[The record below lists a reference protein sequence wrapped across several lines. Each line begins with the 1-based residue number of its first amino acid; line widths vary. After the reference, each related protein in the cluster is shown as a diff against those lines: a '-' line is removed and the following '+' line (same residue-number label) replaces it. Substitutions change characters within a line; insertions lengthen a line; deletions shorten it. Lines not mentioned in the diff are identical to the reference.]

1 MRPHAA
7 LTHMGESLLRK
18 KKKTGRGGIDAAL
31 TTYTVMEPAAFS
43 AQSLAGALS
52 CDKPADCV
60 GVAALDATAASLQAR
75 DHYLAKQID
84 ACTLE
89 HQGAGIVCLFGP
101 TATDGTGVAAGTR
114 SRATVHGII
123 AREYCLFDCGLVYL
137 PMIPGTL
144 GHETLE
150 VLLDNLMS
158 WLRPRGELILCAFN
172 ALPAPALPQPVANAH
187 PSARTPEQLLG
198 LVRDIEGVTAS
209 VQRDHANNLAYLHVR
224 RH

>member
-1 MRPHAA
+1 M
-7 LTHMGESLLRK
+7 
-18 KKKTGRGGIDAAL
+18 DAAL
-31 TTYTVMEPAAFS
+31 LPTLPLADTSVSDTTAIRTGMPAIDETV
-43 AQSLAGALS
+43 
-52 CDKPADCV
+52 
-60 GVAALDATAASLQAR
+60 ASLQAR
-75 DHYLAKQID
+75 DRYLAKHVD
-84 ACTLE
+84 ACIRE
-89 HQGAGIVCLFGP
+89 HRGAGIVCLFGP
-101 TATDGTGVAAGTR
+101 TPTDSAGVAAAAR

-172 ALPAPALPQPVANAH
+172 ALPTPALPQSIANAH
-187 PSARTPEQLLG
+187 PSARTPEQLLQ
-198 LVRDIEGVTAS
+198 LVRDIDGVTAS

>member
-1 MRPHAA
+1 M
-7 LTHMGESLLRK
+7 
-18 KKKTGRGGIDAAL
+18 DAASVFAPPPANEL
-31 TTYTVMEPAAFS
+31 ACNTTAVR
-43 AQSLAGALS
+43 
-52 CDKPADCV
+52 V
-60 GVAALDATAASLQAR
+60 GMPVLDATLPSLQAR
-75 DHYLAKQID
+75 DRYLAMQVD
-84 ACTLE
+84 ACSRE
-89 HQGAGIVCLFGP
+89 HRGAGVVCLFGP
-101 TATDGTGVAAGTR
+101 AAIDSADVAVAAR

-150 VLLDNLMS
+150 VLLDNLMA

-172 ALPAPALPQPVANAH
+172 ALPTTAEPQSAANPH
-187 PSARTPEQLLG
+187 PSARTPEQLLQ
-198 LVRDIEGVTAS
+198 LVRDIDGVTAS

>member
-1 MRPHAA
+1 MPA
-7 LTHMGESLLRK
+7 
-18 KKKTGRGGIDAAL
+18 IDG
-31 TTYTVMEPAAFS
+31 TVPA
-43 AQSLAGALS
+43 
-52 CDKPADCV
+52 
-60 GVAALDATAASLQAR
+60 LQAR
-75 DHYLAKQID
+75 DCYLAKQID
-84 ACTLE
+84 ACTRE

-101 TATDGTGVAAGTR
+101 MPTDSAGVAAAPR
-114 SRATVHGII
+114 SRPTVHGIV
-123 AREYCLFDCGLVYL
+123 AREYCLFGCGLIYV

-172 ALPAPALPQPVANAH
+172 ALPTAALPQSNANAH
-187 PSARTPEQLLG
+187 PSARTPEQLLQ
-198 LVRDIEGVTAS
+198 LVRDIDGVTAS